1 MKDEKT
7 TEEKVVD
14 LVLYTLLAVCVLMVF
29 ALFIGFFPAS
39 VPAFAFVGALAW
51 AIYKKL
57 DL

>member
-7 TEEKVVD
+7 TEEKVTD
-14 LVLYTLLAVCVLMVF
+14 LVLCALIAVLVLMVL

-51 AIYKKL
+51 VIYKKS